1 MSVRAGKS
9 WFSTSSIWH
18 LKLIDCP
25 VVCVQIIII
34 VWYNNHYNRRICC
47 DIMLEI
53 WVWIFYR
60 EIISVSYWLKSISST
75 SILHLHK
82 YIHSH
87 GDTRSCLCRIKSL
100 NSGSDVSTQLTQLGG
115 SDRATQYQPFW
126 SITVVLGL
134 FVAIV
139 QLLSNTLV
147 FSFHTVTEPKHILIQ
162 LI

>member
-1 MSVRAGKS
+1 MLWYYAGDLGLDLLQRNYFISSCWQFFMNILDFENLWTPAAHLGCYHFKT
-9 WFSTSSIWH
+9 FSLQT
-18 LKLIDCP
+18 
-25 VVCVQIIII
+25 
-34 VWYNNHYNRRICC
+34 
-47 DIMLEI
+47 
-53 WVWIFYR
+53 
-60 EIISVSYWLKSISST
+60 VSYWLKSISST